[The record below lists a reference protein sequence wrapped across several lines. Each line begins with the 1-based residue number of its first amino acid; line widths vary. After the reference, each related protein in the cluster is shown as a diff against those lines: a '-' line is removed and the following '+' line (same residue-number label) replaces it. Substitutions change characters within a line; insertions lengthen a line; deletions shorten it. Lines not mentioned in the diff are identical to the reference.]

1 MTAPLEIANRFDILV
16 DLKPDTLEAVLAHFD
31 ETPFD
36 RSTVRTTRHADGT
49 LVVKVI
55 VKRLAEDRA
64 RAIHDALKKND
75 RVFDAR
81 LEHFWP

>member
-1 MTAPLEIANRFDILV
+1 MTAPLHIANRFDILV
-16 DLKPDTLEAVLAHFD
+16 DLKPDTLEAILAHFD
-31 ETPFD
+31 KTPFD

-49 LVVKVI
+49 RVVKV
-55 VKRLAEDRA
+55 VVESLAEEDA

-81 LEHFWP
+81 LEHFWR